1 MKNKHLTP
9 FVSILGF
16 ISLLFSCKDERVHI
30 FEEYSP
36 SGKLIKTHE
45 YIILYGDTILQ
56 GKFVNYNENGIKIA
70 EGKYVEN
77 EPNGICKYYYD
88 DGKIESVFYRKN
100 SKIDL
105 EAFHYYQNGTIN
117 QYTLYDDVGKT
128 AFFIK
133 FNKKVV
139 TKYDG
144 YALLPLNQYKINNG
158 DQIEFTLKDTL
169 KVGDVIKYDYVLAN
183 IPYAKR
189 TFKIETEGI
198 DNSKVKRTITKE
210 APTRIIVEEVLTQKG
225 LNRIKAITQYRF
237 DDKVTP
243 IKNDTVSFDVNV
255 K

>member
-1 MKNKHLTP
+1 MRKKYILT
-9 FVSILGF
+9 FT
-16 ISLLFSCKDERVHI
+16 LLFSLIILFFYFKNEKVYLL
-30 FEEYSP
+30 EEYSP

-45 YIILYGDTILQ
+45 YIIRYGDTIFQ

-70 EGKYVEN
+70 EGQFLEN
-77 EPNGICKYYYD
+77 EPNGICSYYYD
-88 DGKIESVFYRKN
+88 RGKIESVFYRKT
-100 SKIDL
+100 SKITL
-105 EAFHYYQNGTIN
+105 ESHYYNTGGLIRKYVMCN
-117 QYTLYDDVGKT
+117 DLGEPKFIIEFDEGAVKRYT
-128 AFFIK
+128 
-133 FNKKVV
+133 
-139 TKYDG
+139 G
-144 YALLPLNQYKINNG
+144 YSTYPVKQYKLGNKN
-158 DQIEFTLKDTL
+158 QIEIKTGNVL